1 MKISLADVEAAVEI
15 AIRTRYSCYTFRV
28 IEPKTGRGLLSGG
41 RLGTKPRE
49 AFLANTFLGTNC
61 YISKKDQL
69 ATGYKAMFYLGGT
82 GPEII
87 TTSVITELGFDVAKP
102 NDSSLED
109 C

>member
-1 MKISLADVEAAVEI
+1 MEISLADVEATVEI
-15 AIRTRYSCYTFRV
+15 AIRTRYSCYTFR
-28 IEPKTGRGLLSGG
+28 ITEPKTGRGFLSGG

-49 AFLANTFLGTNC
+49 AFLANTFLGTNR

-87 TTSVITELGFDVAKP
+87 TTSVITELEFSHNKLA
-102 NDSSLED
+102 DSSTED